1 LNEPLDH
8 DDVPEARVRR
18 HRWFAWVWIV
28 PITAAG
34 IVIWLAVRTLAVR
47 GPEIQIVFHSVEGL
61 QARQSTIQ
69 HRGVPVGTVEQL
81 ELAPDMSQV
90 VVHARITRAAA
101 SWLNENTQ
109 FYIVSPRVSVEGISG
124 LSTLV
129 SGSYIEMSPVP
140 GKTSRRNFV
149 GLDEAPG
156 VDPTTPGRSFTMTTS
171 DLGSLTRGSPIS
183 YHGVSV
189 GEVQDYAIAPDGQ
202 HINVT
207 AFIRAPYS
215 GLVHPETR
223 FWNAGGVDV
232 ALGAQGLRIRANSW
246 QQLLS
251 GGIAFETPAS
261 ALKGSA
267 PSTAGAVF
275 ALYDNRRAAF
285 RDPRTE
291 QIVYVADFSGNLRGV
306 DAGTPIELEGV
317 EIGQVRDS
325 QLRYDPK
332 AHTLTTLVTLA
343 IDPDRIQIQNLPR
356 PANTKSSAAAQQWI
370 ETLVAHGLRAQV
382 TTANLITG
390 LKIIALD
397 MVKGAQ
403 PARVEHIDQY
413 LKLPTSSSQDLSE
426 VLQSL
431 QSVLNNLDSATSG
444 PELGHAIKSLDAT
457 LTHLEKLTSDVQPDV
472 KELIQS
478 LRATSDAAQSALQ
491 SVHGLVGQGGTEGPD
506 LSQLMKQLT
515 DAARS
520 VRGLAD
526 YLDRH
531 PEALL
536 RGRREDKE

>member
-1 LNEPLDH
+1 MDP
-8 DDVPEARVRR
+8 DDVPEARVRK

-34 IVIWLAVRTLAVR
+34 IVIWLAVRTLVAR
-47 GPEIQIVFHSVEGL
+47 GPDIQIVFHSVEGL

-69 HRGVPVGTVEQL
+69 HRGVTVGTVEQL

-101 SWLNENTQ
+101 RWLNENTK

-129 SGSYIEMSPVP
+129 SGSYIEMSPAP
-140 GKTSRRNFV
+140 GKGEQRKFI
-149 GLDEAPG
+149 GLDDAPG
-156 VDPTTPGRSFTMTTS
+156 VDPSTPGRTFMMSTS

-189 GEVQDYAIAPDGQ
+189 GEVQDYAISPDGQ

-207 AFIRAPYS
+207 AFIRSPYD

-251 GGIAFETPAS
+251 GGIAFETPPA
-261 ALKGSA
+261 ALKTA
-267 PSTAGAVF
+267 PSATGAAF
-275 ALYDNRRAAF
+275 PLYDNRRAAF
-285 RDPRTE
+285 RDPRST
-291 QIVYVADFSGNLRGV
+291 QIVYIADFSGNLRGV
-306 DAGTPIELEGV
+306 DAGTPVELEGV
-317 EIGQVRDS
+317 DIGQVRDS

-332 AHTLTTLVTLA
+332 AHTLTTLVTIA
-343 IDPDRIQIQNLPR
+343 IDPDRIQIQNMPR
-356 PANTKSSAAAQQWI
+356 PANTDSGQAAQQWI

-397 MVKGAQ
+397 MVKGAG
-403 PARVEHIDQY
+403 PARVEHVDQY
-413 LKLPTSSSQDLSE
+413 LKLPTTSSQDVTE
-426 VLQSL
+426 ILQSL
-431 QSVLNNLDSATSG
+431 RDVLNNLERATSG
-444 PELGHAIKSLDAT
+444 PEIGHAIKSLDAT
-457 LTHLEKLTSDVQPDV
+457 LTNLEKLTSDVQPDV
-472 KELIQS
+472 KELIRS
-478 LRATSDAAQSALQ
+478 LRATSDAAQDALQ
-491 SVHGLVGQGGTEGPD
+491 SVHGLVGRGGSEGPD

-536 RGRREDKE
+536 RGRREEKE